1 MSKYKFL
8 YLNQNHSGGN
18 EVFNRLVDYSKN
30 AEKLYILDNKNINN
44 YFSNLIKLSFSIIK
58 LRISK
63 NKKILIA
70 SDPFL
75 CICMSLI
82 GLKYIRFVQAIDELI
97 LLNRVNPFMLFI
109 FKKFYYATLDNE
121 FICNSKYVSDWLNNN
136 HKKKS
141 KKIINP
147 GTDFIYNNKK
157 KIFDIIFILRKAPWK
172 NSNFLLNILKSKRF
186 PKGKNLL
193 LINYDNLELDEFN
206 HKNIKILNAQSY
218 LEMINLFS
226 LSKFYVSAT
235 FSEGFGLPALESM
248 ACRCIPILPFDG
260 GHNDFAINGKNA
272 FFYDLSYEDNLIKT
286 INYSLSLKL
295 SDLKKLQDHCQKTS
309 RKFTWN
315 KFCNDFYNYIENEF

>member
-1 MSKYKFL
+1 MNKYKFL

-18 EVFNRLVDYSKN
+18 EVFNRLADYSKN
-30 AEKLYILDNKNINN
+30 AEKHYILDNKNINN
-44 YFSNLIKLSFSIIK
+44 YFSNLIRLSFSIIK
-58 LRISK
+58 LKISK
-63 NKKILIA
+63 NKNILVA

-97 LLNRVNPFMLFI
+97 LLNRVNPFILFI
-109 FKKFYYATLDNE
+109 FKKFYYLTLNNR

-136 HKKKS
+136 HNKKS

-147 GTDFIYNNKK
+147 GTDFTYNNKK
-157 KIFDIIFILRKAPWK
+157 KIFDLIFILRKAPWK
-172 NSNFLLNILKSKRF
+172 NSKFLLNTLKSKKF

-193 LINYDNLELDEFN
+193 LINYDNLDLDEFN
-206 HKNIKILNAQSY
+206 YKNVKILNAQSS

-226 LSKFYVSAT
+226 LSKFYVSST

-248 ACRCIPILPFDG
+248 ACKCIPILPFDG

-272 FFYDLSYEDNLIKT
+272 FFYDLNNSDNLIN
-286 INYSLSLKL
+286 ILNYSLALKL
-295 SDLKKLQDHCQKTS
+295 GDLKKLQDHCQKTS
-309 RKFTWN
+309 KKLTWN
-315 KFCNDFYNYIENEF
+315 KFCKDFYNYIENEF